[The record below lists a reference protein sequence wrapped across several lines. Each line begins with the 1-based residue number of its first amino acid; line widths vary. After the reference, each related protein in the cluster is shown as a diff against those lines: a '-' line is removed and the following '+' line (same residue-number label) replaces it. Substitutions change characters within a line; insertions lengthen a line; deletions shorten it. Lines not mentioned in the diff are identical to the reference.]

1 MAAQGM
7 KIVYVDPWNRS
18 TWHAFVV
25 PNWPNH
31 NIWVAACNRQ
41 CCTVIV
47 INIVAGVVV
56 AAVQQWQISMNPILN
71 WVNNNCLCAIPWVD
85 MMNTLFLCINVLLVF
100 GKHVQM
106 LHPADKLDAV
116 FSKYPHPMPR
126 DALAT
131 SLITVA
137 TLAKI
142 KEGTPLWPSHILKSQ
157 GGATT
162 LHTHESSTRKTSQ
175 CMAAYFVCA
184 SLGVD
189 LVWLLCRNQWQ
200 TE

>member
-1 MAAQGM
+1 
-7 KIVYVDPWNRS
+7 
-18 TWHAFVV
+18 
-25 PNWPNH
+25 
-31 NIWVAACNRQ
+31 
-41 CCTVIV
+41 
-47 INIVAGVVV
+47 
-56 AAVQQWQISMNPILN
+56 
-71 WVNNNCLCAIPWVD
+71 

-142 KEGTPLWPSHILKSQ
+142 KGGDTIVTLTYLKKPRRGHNPPHS
-157 GGATT
+157 
-162 LHTHESSTRKTSQ
+162 
-175 CMAAYFVCA
+175 
-184 SLGVD
+184 
-189 LVWLLCRNQWQ
+189 
-200 TE
+200 